1 MNRLL
6 AAMMAT
12 ACAIGA
18 SALEVNNV
26 TAAQR
31 KPWANIIDIDYEI
44 SGAAETSTREMTTRR
59 ASGGARRTIRVPTTT
74 AIASHSHASGDGLR
88 RH

>member
-1 MNRLL
+1 MSRILVAL
-6 AAMMAT
+6 VAAG
-12 ACAIGA
+12 CAMGA
-18 SALEVNNV
+18 AALEVNNV